1 MRWLSIQQS
10 VVSRQWS
17 AVSGQPSAY
26 FIQKHR
32 LRYGHQLIAD
42 TRHAD
47 SLRLERFKNLALI
60 SFTLLK
66 SLLSPEPLHQT
77 SWLIYP

>member
-1 MRWLSIQQS
+1 MNVFLGRGINQQ
-10 VVSRQWS
+10 

-32 LRYGHQLIAD
+32 LRYAQAKPLAD

-47 SLRLERFKNLALI
+47 S
-60 SFTLLK
+60 
-66 SLLSPEPLHQT
+66 
-77 SWLIYP
+77 